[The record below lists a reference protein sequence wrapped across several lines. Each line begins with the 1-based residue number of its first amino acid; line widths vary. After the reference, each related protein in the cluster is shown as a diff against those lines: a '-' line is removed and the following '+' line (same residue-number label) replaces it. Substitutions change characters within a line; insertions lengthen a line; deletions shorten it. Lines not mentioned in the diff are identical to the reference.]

1 MSTKKT
7 VSDFNEEEKVNNNP
21 NQNNLEI
28 IRYSK
33 DFKKNILQQK
43 TKKEISKQP
52 ENDKPEKNLFQQIE
66 IDKIKQKLKE
76 NLDSNLNAYILSTKS
91 KEQKILELLEII
103 NQYESQISSLNNQIK
118 LLTNN
123 NKQMKEILKKI
134 EHEFEQAKNNL
145 ISEQDINKKNNTY
158 INQLNQDKNIC
169 EKKIEELVN
178 IINQYSGQIEALT
191 GALNNLKKEFFSYKN
206 QNEQDKNKIIELNK
220 SNNILIKEKEEI
232 DRAFNELK
240 ENYII
245 LKQENENISE
255 KYINLEN
262 NNKILY
268 EQKIKF
274 ENLYEQEKNKSIS
287 LINNINQ
294 DLNSLTEYFEGKIH
308 SMLNKDETSSIFNEN
323 KLTLNC
329 FQTIDNDDEFQN
341 INFEIFIK
349 SLINGFN
356 SFKEKIDK
364 NKENS
369 KEFINKEKKY
379 KQEITQLK
387 NKIINNEKIIE
398 NCLKNEGEIENLN
411 KLIKIKDENI
421 FKLKED
427 IKKLIQ
433 DNIKLIKEVQ
443 KVS

>member
-1 MSTKKT
+1 MSAKKS

-191 GALNNLKKEFFSYKN
+191 GALNNLKNEFFSYKN

-232 DRAFNELK
+232 NRAFNELK

-268 EQKIKF
+268 DQKIKF

-294 DLNSLTEYFEGKIH
+294 DLNSLTEYFE
-308 SMLNKDETSSIFNEN
+308 
-323 KLTLNC
+323 
-329 FQTIDNDDEFQN
+329 
-341 INFEIFIK
+341 
-349 SLINGFN
+349 
-356 SFKEKIDK
+356 
-364 NKENS
+364 
-369 KEFINKEKKY
+369 
-379 KQEITQLK
+379 
-387 NKIINNEKIIE
+387 
-398 NCLKNEGEIENLN
+398 
-411 KLIKIKDENI
+411 
-421 FKLKED
+421 
-427 IKKLIQ
+427 
-433 DNIKLIKEVQ
+433 
-443 KVS
+443 